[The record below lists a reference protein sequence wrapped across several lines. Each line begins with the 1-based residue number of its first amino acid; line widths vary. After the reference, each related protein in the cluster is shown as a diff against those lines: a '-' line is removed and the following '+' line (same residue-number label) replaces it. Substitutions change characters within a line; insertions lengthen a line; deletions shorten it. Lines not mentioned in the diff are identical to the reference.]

1 METQMK
7 KKLQA
12 SENPKNNVFPNLYYI
27 YTFYTNPGTAIKA
40 IILKKRIY
48 YIHVP
53 ESVLYIYFLYKS
65 GNNNISYYPKKENNK
80 R

>member
-12 SENPKNNVFPNLYYI
+12 SEKPKNNVFPNLYYI

-40 IILKKRIY
+40 IILKKN
-48 YIHVP
+48 
-53 ESVLYIYFLYKS
+53 K
-65 GNNNISYYPKKENNK
+65 NNNICQTLIIINIRK
-80 R
+80 RG